1 MYFAG
6 ICFPWT
12 HDSKETWLSSLAGSD
27 NFFVVAFNLRL
38 LLFKFFQF
46 TLNVRI
52 SEHNSGCLSLSLQE
66 LTSLQGFSYNWS
78 CCGRTYGKTYT
89 LLVAAGKSSPPRLAR
104 TTLSL
109 LRLRIRVL
117 IISVTIRR
125 LLGKGE
131 SQNDTPTRSFQRGFY
146 SERRQ
151 EQKPTTINFH
161 PFVTAVDKVAN
172 RVKIHHVGTFEIF
185 FCDTCSFSLCRRALP
200 QVSVAW

>member
-1 MYFAG
+1 MLVLKLARVDIITRVFLQLVLLW
-6 ICFPWT
+6 PDVWQNVHT
-12 HDSKETWLSSLAGSD
+12 LPRLS
-27 NFFVVAFNLRL
+27 
-38 LLFKFFQF
+38 
-46 TLNVRI
+46 
-52 SEHNSGCLSLSLQE
+52 
-66 LTSLQGFSYNWS
+66 
-78 CCGRTYGKTYT
+78 
-89 LLVAAGKSSPPRLAR
+89 VAAGKSSPPRLAR

-131 SQNDTPTRSFQRGFY
+131 SQNDTPKRSFQGGFY
-146 SERRQ
+146 SERRK

-161 PFVTAVDKVAN
+161 SFVTAVDKVAN